1 MSRIRAADV
10 VKHRLRIASRRL
22 GTCDPS
28 ETIAGLL
35 DRSFDLPLGDPRYA
49 RNSLVPGSMP
59 LEHSFSELAG
69 NALRLDLEPLGPG
82 ASPASRQQ
90 EVSREMRRLVQA
102 SYGRPALRWFDERS
116 EPWRGSGIHG
126 NARFGAWFGA
136 GFDDLGMQEAKVY
149 YELDPR
155 RLDDLPPNLRHAAHV
170 AMSCLPGLVP
180 IFCSIAAGRNQG
192 AQRLYFYHRGDLRLL
207 DLEPLMNR
215 LGIGHQLP
223 SLLTAIGLILGGRFT
238 LPEGSVILALRDTQR
253 GMEMKLETLMPAV
266 PDPPQQI
273 QGLIQ
278 MLLDQRPTARQQY
291 RHWVQ
296 AMTPDELAG
305 VANEG
310 EAVPGELG
318 VMSVRVNPTMGGR
331 LTLYFRPAGYG
342 LGERTRQRPLRQPQ
356 QADPYTQ
363 LA

>member
-1 MSRIRAADV
+1 
-10 VKHRLRIASRRL
+10 
-22 GTCDPS
+22 
-28 ETIAGLL
+28 
-35 DRSFDLPLGDPRYA
+35 
-49 RNSLVPGSMP
+49 
-59 LEHSFSELAG
+59 
-69 NALRLDLEPLGPG
+69 
-82 ASPASRQQ
+82 
-90 EVSREMRRLVQA
+90 
-102 SYGRPALRWFDERS
+102 
-116 EPWRGSGIHG
+116 
-126 NARFGAWFGA
+126 
-136 GFDDLGMQEAKVY
+136 
-149 YELDPR
+149 
-155 RLDDLPPNLRHAAHV
+155 
-170 AMSCLPGLVP
+170 MSCLPGLVP
-180 IFCSIAAGRNQG
+180 IFCSIAAGRSQG

-215 LGIGHQLP
+215 LGVGHQLP

-273 QGLIQ
+273 QSLIQ

-305 VANEG
+305 VPNDG
-310 EAVPGELG
+310 EVVPGELG

-342 LGERTRQRPLRQPQ
+342 LGSERARQRPLRHQPA
-356 QADPYTQ
+356 ADPYTQ